1 MANRFYTFMLI
12 PERSSQVK
20 KWMVSQKTVH
30 GALIGLAVF
39 LVFVI
44 FSTVVTINH
53 FVQKEKFDE
62 TSLRNQYLES
72 QLHFLQNKV
81 NLADSTLVRI
91 QNFEQKLRVI
101 TQINTQTQT
110 GGVGIGPISNED
122 ESLFK
127 NSGLDQSPMLAMVTA
142 GQKYSGIESLELN
155 VDQVHKKAALQEQS
169 LQELYE
175 LLKDQHSLLSSTPS
189 VAPVRGIYTS
199 GFGYRISP
207 FTGSRSL
214 HTGID
219 LSAPIGTPVRSPAD
233 GVVTKIEND
242 AGYGKVLV
250 ISHGYGFSTLYGHNS
265 KILVKVGQKVKRGEQ
280 ISEVGNTGRST
291 GPHLHY
297 EVRVN
302 GVEVNPT
309 KYILN

>member
-1 MANRFYTFMLI
+1 MPNRFYTFMLI

-20 KWMVSQKTVH
+20 KWMISQKAIH
-30 GALIGLAVF
+30 AALGGLALI

-44 FSTVVTINH
+44 FSTVVMIQH
-53 FVQKEKFDE
+53 FVQSEKFDE

-81 NLADSTLVRI
+81 NRADSTLVRI

-101 TQINTQTQT
+101 TQVNTQPQIN
-110 GGVGIGPISNED
+110 GIGPISD
-122 ESLFK
+122 EEENLFK
-127 NSGLDQSPMLAMVTA
+127 NGGGLDQSPMLAMNTP
-142 GQKYSGIESLELN
+142 GPKYSGVESLELN
-155 VDQVHKKAALQEQS
+155 VDQVHKKASLQEQS

-199 GFGYRISP
+199 GFGYRVSP
-207 FTGSRSL
+207 FTGSRTL

-219 LSAPIGTPVRSPAD
+219 LSAPIGTVVRAPAD
-233 GVVTKIEND
+233 GIVTKIEND
-242 AGYGKVLV
+242 PGYGKVLV
-250 ISHGYGFSTLYGHNS
+250 VSHGYGFSTLYGHNS
-265 KILVKVGQKVKRGEQ
+265 KILVKVGQKVKRGDG

-291 GPHLHY
+291 GAHLHY

>member
-1 MANRFYTFMLI
+1 MLI

-20 KWMVSQKTVH
+20 KWMISQKTVH
-30 GALIGLAVF
+30 LALGVLGVF
-39 LVFVI
+39 LIFVT
-44 FSTVVTINH
+44 FATVVMCQY
-53 FVQKEKFDE
+53 FYQRDKFDE

-72 QLHFLQNKV
+72 QLRFLQNKV

-101 TQINTQTQT
+101 TQVNTQSQS
-110 GGVGIGPISNED
+110 GIGPLSDEED
-122 ESLFK
+122 SVMK
-127 NSGLDQSPMLAMVTA
+127 NNGFDSPNGQMVAMVS
-142 GQKYSGIESLELN
+142 QPRYSGIESLELN
-155 VDQVHKKAALQEQS
+155 VDQVHKKASMQEQS

-189 VAPVRGIYTS
+189 IMPTQGMYTS
-199 GFGYRISP
+199 SYGYRISP
-207 FTGSRSL
+207 FTGTRTM
-214 HTGID
+214 HTGMD
-219 LSAPIGTPVRSPAD
+219 LSAPVGTPVRASAD
-233 GVVTKIEND
+233 GIVTKIEND
-242 AGYGKVLV
+242 PGYGKVLV

-265 KILVKVGQKVKRGEQ
+265 QILVKVGQKVKRGDE
-280 ISEVGNTGRST
+280 ISKVGNTGRST

-302 GVEVNPT
+302 GVEVNPV

>member
-1 MANRFYTFMLI
+1 LPNRFYTFMLI

-20 KWMVSQKTVH
+20 KWMISQKAIHASLV
-30 GALIGLAVF
+30 GIALILM
-39 LVFVI
+39 FVV
-44 FSTVVTINH
+44 FSTVVMVQH

-81 NLADSTLVRI
+81 NRADSTLVRI

-101 TQINTQTQT
+101 TQVNAQPQMN
-110 GGVGIGPISNED
+110 GIGPISNE
-122 ESLFK
+122 EENLFK
-127 NSGLDQSPMLAMVTA
+127 NSGGLDQSPMLAMNTP
-142 GQKYSGIESLELN
+142 GPRYSGVESLELN

-175 LLKDQHSLLSSTPS
+175 LLKDQHALLSSTPS

-199 GFGYRISP
+199 GFGYRTSP
-207 FTGSRSL
+207 FTGARSL

-219 LSAPIGTPVRSPAD
+219 LSAPIGTLVRSPAD
-233 GVVTKIEND
+233 GIVTRIEND
-242 AGYGKVLV
+242 PGYGKVLV
-250 ISHGYGFSTLYGHNS
+250 VSHGYGFSTLYGHNS
-265 KILVKVGQKVKRGEQ
+265 KILVKVGQKVKRGDG

-291 GPHLHY
+291 GSHLHY

-302 GVEVNPT
+302 GVEVNPV

>member
-12 PERSSQVK
+12 PERSAQVK
-20 KWMVSQKTVH
+20 KWMISQKSIH
-30 GALIGLAVF
+30 GLLVGAAVF

-44 FSTVVTINH
+44 FSTVVTVQY

-91 QNFEQKLRVI
+91 QNFEQKLRMI
-101 TQINTQTQT
+101 TQVSTQTSPT
-110 GGVGIGPISNED
+110 GAAIGPISNED
-122 ESLFK
+122 ENVLK
-127 NSGLDQSPMLAMVTA
+127 GSGLDQGQMVAMA
-142 GQKYSGIESLELN
+142 NPGPKYSGIESLELN

-189 VAPVRGIYTS
+189 ISPVRGLYTS

-207 FTGSRSL
+207 FTGTRSL

-219 LSAPIGTPVRSPAD
+219 LSAPIGTPVKSPAD
-233 GVVTKIEND
+233 GVVSKVEND
-242 AGYGKVLV
+242 PGYGKVLV

-265 KILVKVGQKVKRGEQ
+265 KILVKVGQKVKRGEV

-291 GPHLHY
+291 GAHLHY

-302 GVEVNPT
+302 GVEVNPV

>member
-20 KWMVSQKTVH
+20 KWMVSQRTVQI
-30 GALIGLAVF
+30 AIGVLGVAVF
-39 LVFVI
+39 FVLFASFYMFQFFYKKSVF
-44 FSTVVTINH
+44 
-53 FVQKEKFDE
+53 EE

-72 QLHFLQNKV
+72 QLHFMQNKV
-81 NLADSTLVRI
+81 DLADSTLVRI

-101 TQINTQTQT
+101 TQLDTQTPSST
-110 GGVGIGPISNED
+110 AIGPISDED
-122 ESLFK
+122 QKLLD
-127 NSGLDQSPMLAMVTA
+127 NSNF
-142 GQKYSGIESLELN
+142 GQQTLVAYASTPKYSGIESLELN
-155 VDQVHKKAALQEQS
+155 VDQVHKKATLQEQS

-189 VAPVRGIYTS
+189 VAPVRGLYTS

-207 FTGSRSL
+207 FTGKRQL
-214 HTGID
+214 HSGID
-219 LSAPIGTPVRSPAD
+219 LSAPTGTQVYAPAD
-233 GVVTKIEND
+233 GVVSKIEND
-242 AGYGKVLV
+242 PGYGKVLV

-265 KILVKVGQKVKRGEQ
+265 KINVKVGQKVKRGEL
-280 ISEVGNTGRST
+280 ISEVGSTGRST

-302 GVEVNPT
+302 GVEVNPV

>member
-1 MANRFYTFMLI
+1 MLI

-20 KWMVSQKTVH
+20 KWMVSQKAVH
-30 GALIGLAVF
+30 GLLAGLAVF
-39 LVFVI
+39 FIFVV
-44 FSTVVTINH
+44 FSTVVM
-53 FVQKEKFDE
+53 FQYFFQKDKFDE
-62 TSLRNQYLES
+62 TTIRNQYLES

-101 TQINTQTQT
+101 TQVNTQSPTA
-110 GGVGIGPISNED
+110 IGPISD
-122 ESLFK
+122 EEETMMKSG
-127 NSGLDQSPMLAMVTA
+127 GLDGQPQGQMVAMVT
-142 GQKYSGIESLELN
+142 GPRYSGIESLELN
-155 VDQVHKKAALQEQS
+155 VNQVHKKAALQEQS

-189 VAPVRGIYTS
+189 ILPTQGMYTS

-207 FTGSRSL
+207 FTGTRTL
-214 HTGID
+214 HTGMD
-219 LSAPIGTPVRSPAD
+219 LSAPVGTAVRAPAD
-233 GVVTKIEND
+233 GIVTKIEND
-242 AGYGKVLV
+242 PGYGKVLV
-250 ISHGYGFSTLYGHNS
+250 VSHGYGYSTLYGHNS
-265 KILVKVGQKVKRGEQ
+265 KILVKVGQKVRRGEQ
-280 ISEVGNTGRST
+280 LSEVGNTGRST

-302 GVEVNPT
+302 GVEVNPV

>member
-1 MANRFYTFMLI
+1 MLI

-30 GALIGLAVF
+30 GALIGLAAF

-44 FSTVVTINH
+44 FSSVMMIQH

-81 NLADSTLVRI
+81 NRADSTLVRI
-91 QNFEQKLRVI
+91 QNFEQKLRMI

-110 GGVGIGPISNED
+110 SGVGIGPISNED
-122 ESLFK
+122 DSLLK
-127 NSGLDQSPMLAMVTA
+127 NSGLDQSQMVAMLTP

-155 VDQVHKKAALQEQS
+155 VDQVHKKASLQEQS

-189 VAPVRGIYTS
+189 VSPVRGIYTS
-199 GFGYRISP
+199 
-207 FTGSRSL
+207 
-214 HTGID
+214 D
-219 LSAPIGTPVRSPAD
+219 LDIEFLRTPDLERFIQELIFPLQLAR
-233 GVVTKIEND
+233 
-242 AGYGKVLV
+242 L
-250 ISHGYGFSTLYGHNS
+250 
-265 KILVKVGQKVKRGEQ
+265 
-280 ISEVGNTGRST
+280 
-291 GPHLHY
+291 
-297 EVRVN
+297 
-302 GVEVNPT
+302 
-309 KYILN
+309 

>member
-1 MANRFYTFMLI
+1 MLI

-20 KWMVSQKTVH
+20 KWMISQKMIH
-30 GALIGLAVF
+30 GALGVLGVF

-44 FSTVVTINH
+44 FATVVM
-53 FVQKEKFDE
+53 FQYFYQRDKFDE

-72 QLHFLQNKV
+72 QLRFMQNKV

-101 TQINTQTQT
+101 TQVNTQSQSA
-110 GGVGIGPISNED
+110 IGPLSDEED
-122 ESLFK
+122 SILK
-127 NSGLDQSPMLAMVTA
+127 NNGIDAPQGQMVAMVSQPRYA
-142 GQKYSGIESLELN
+142 GIESLELN
-155 VDQVHKKAALQEQS
+155 VDQVHKKASMQEQS

-189 VAPVRGIYTS
+189 IMPTQGMYTS
-199 GFGYRISP
+199 SFGYRISP
-207 FTGSRSL
+207 FTGSRSM
-214 HTGID
+214 HTGMD
-219 LSAPIGTPVRSPAD
+219 LSAPVGTPVRASAD
-233 GVVTKIEND
+233 GIVTKIEND
-242 AGYGKVLV
+242 PGYGKVLV

-265 KILVKVGQKVKRGEQ
+265 QILVKVGQKVKRGEE
-280 ISEVGNTGRST
+280 ISKVGNTGRST

-302 GVEVNPT
+302 GVEVNPV

>member
-1 MANRFYTFMLI
+1 MLI

-20 KWMVSQKTVH
+20 KWMISQKVVL
-30 GALIGLAVF
+30 ASLVGLALVG
-39 LVFVI
+39 VFVI
-44 FSTVVTINH
+44 FATVVSIQY

-81 NLADSTLVRI
+81 NRADSTLVRI

-101 TQINTQTQT
+101 TQVNTQPQTQT
-110 GGVGIGPISNED
+110 NAIGPISSEEED
-122 ESLFK
+122 LFK
-127 NSGLDQSPMLAMVTA
+127 NNGMDSSQMVAMVTS
-142 GQKYSGIESLELN
+142 GPKYSGIESLELN

-189 VAPVRGIYTS
+189 VAPIRGIYTS

-207 FTGSRSL
+207 FTGSRTL

-219 LSAPIGTPVRSPAD
+219 LAAPIGTPVHATAD
-233 GVVTKIEND
+233 GIVTKIEND
-242 AGYGKVLV
+242 PGYGKVLV
-250 ISHGYGFSTLYGHNS
+250 VSHGYGFSTLYGHNS
-265 KILVKVGQKVKRGEQ
+265 KIHVKVGQKVKRGDVV
-280 ISEVGNTGRST
+280 SEVGNTGRST
-291 GPHLHY
+291 GAHLHY

-302 GVEVNPT
+302 GVEINPT

>member
-20 KWMVSQKTVH
+20 KWMISFKTIQ
-30 GALIGLAVF
+30 GFFIALGVLAVF
-39 LVFVI
+39 IVFSSVMM
-44 FSTVVTINH
+44 VRY
-53 FVQKEKFDE
+53 FVQKSQYDE
-62 TSLRNQYLES
+62 VNSRNQYLES

-101 TQINTQTQT
+101 TQLDQPQSQN
-110 GGVGIGPISNED
+110 GIGPISDED
-122 ESLFK
+122 ENILQH
-127 NSGLDQSPMLAMVTA
+127 NSMFQNPTITVASNR
-142 GQKYSGIESLELN
+142 YSGTESLELN
-155 VDQVHKKAALQEQS
+155 VDQVHKKAALQEQT

-189 VAPVRGIYTS
+189 IRPVPGIYTS
-199 GFGYRISP
+199 GYGYRISP
-207 FTGSRSL
+207 FTGKQTM
-214 HTGID
+214 HTGMD
-219 LSAPIGTPVRSPAD
+219 LSAPIGTIVRVAAD
-233 GVVTKIEND
+233 GIVTKIEND
-242 AGYGKVLV
+242 PGYGKVV
-250 ISHGYGFSTLYGHNS
+250 VVSHGYGYSTLYGHNS
-265 KILVKVGQKVKRGEQ
+265 KILVKTGQKVKRGDA
-280 ISEVGNTGRST
+280 ITEVGNTGRST

>member
-1 MANRFYTFMLI
+1 MLI
-12 PERSSQVK
+12 PERSAQVK
-20 KWMVSQKTVH
+20 KWMVSQKTIHLVL
-30 GALIGLAVF
+30 GGLAAF

-44 FSTVVTINH
+44 FTTVVM
-53 FVQKEKFDE
+53 FQYFYQKDKFDE

-72 QLHFLQNKV
+72 QLRFLQNKV
-81 NLADSTLVRI
+81 NLADSTLVRV

-101 TQINTQTQT
+101 TQVSTQATT
-110 GGVGIGPISNED
+110 AIGPLSDEEESILKSNGFD
-122 ESLFK
+122 Q
-127 NSGLDQSPMLAMVTA
+127 NSGQLVAMNSGPRYA
-142 GQKYSGIESLELN
+142 GIESLELN
-155 VDQVHKKAALQEQS
+155 VDQVHKKASLQEQS

-189 VAPVRGIYTS
+189 IIPTQGMYTS
-199 GFGYRISP
+199 SFGYRVSP
-207 FTGSRSL
+207 FTGVRSM
-214 HTGID
+214 HTGMD
-219 LSAPIGTPVRSPAD
+219 LSAPVGTAVHASAD

-242 AGYGKVLV
+242 PGYGKVLV

-265 KILVKVGQKVKRGEQ
+265 QILVKVGQKVSRGEE
-280 ISEVGNTGRST
+280 ISKVGNTGRST

-302 GVEVNPT
+302 GVEVNPV

>member
-1 MANRFYTFMLI
+1 MLI

-20 KWMVSQKTVH
+20 KWMISQKTIH
-30 GALIGLAVF
+30 AGLIGVALV

-44 FSTVVTINH
+44 FSTVVMVQH

-81 NLADSTLVRI
+81 NRADSTLVRI

-101 TQINTQTQT
+101 TQVNTQPQT
-110 GGVGIGPISNED
+110 NGIGPISDEE

-127 NSGLDQSPMLAMVTA
+127 SNGVDQSQMLAMVTT
-142 GQKYSGIESLELN
+142 GPKYSGIESLELN

-189 VAPVRGIYTS
+189 IAPVRGIYSS

-207 FTGSRSL
+207 FTGSRTL

-219 LSAPIGTPVRSPAD
+219 LSAPIGTPVKAPAD
-233 GVVTKIEND
+233 GIVTKVEND
-242 AGYGKVLV
+242 PGYGKVLV

-265 KILVKVGQKVKRGEQ
+265 KINVKVGQKVKRGDV

-291 GPHLHY
+291 GAHLHY

>member
-1 MANRFYTFMLI
+1 MPNRFYTFMLI

-20 KWMVSQKTVH
+20 KWMISQKAIHASLV
-30 GALIGLAVF
+30 GIALILM
-39 LVFVI
+39 FVV
-44 FSTVVTINH
+44 FSTVVMVQH

-81 NLADSTLVRI
+81 NRADSTLVRI

-101 TQINTQTQT
+101 TQVNAQPQMN
-110 GGVGIGPISNED
+110 GIGPISNE
-122 ESLFK
+122 EENLFK
-127 NSGLDQSPMLAMVTA
+127 NSGGLDQSPMLAMNTP
-142 GQKYSGIESLELN
+142 GPRYSGVESLELN

-175 LLKDQHSLLSSTPS
+175 LLKDQHALLSSTPS

-199 GFGYRISP
+199 GFGYRTSP
-207 FTGSRSL
+207 FTGARSL

-219 LSAPIGTPVRSPAD
+219 LSAPIGTLVRSPAD
-233 GVVTKIEND
+233 GIVTRIEND
-242 AGYGKVLV
+242 PGYGKVLV
-250 ISHGYGFSTLYGHNS
+250 VSHGYGFSTLYGHNS
-265 KILVKVGQKVKRGEQ
+265 KILVKVGQKVKRGDG

-291 GPHLHY
+291 GSHLHY

-302 GVEVNPT
+302 GVEVNPV